1 MPAAGLPVDKT
12 AAREDAG
19 ATADAA
25 AGAEVAI
32 TPVERGG
39 MDAVGSA
46 TGGRVDMIC
55 LVILR
60 DPGIFCLSVKFPR
73 GSMSLV
79 KSKGCRKWNSS
90 VEKALAVLFSRGTNG
105 KSKMASQQLY

>member
-12 AAREDAG
+12 VAREDAV
-19 ATADAA
+19 ATAAA
-25 AGAEVAI
+25 VAGAGVAS

-73 GSMSLV
+73 GSMKV
-79 KSKGCRKWNSS
+79 VISKVAESGT
-90 VEKALAVLFSRGTNG
+90 VQSRRR
-105 KSKMASQQLY
+105 